1 MERLDKLI
9 SSQRADGRKE
19 VQKLIKSGAVLVNGK
34 ICKKPD
40 TKVDP
45 DKDEI
50 VVDGQALNYSKYIY
64 IMMNKP
70 AGVVSATEDRQFKTV
85 IDIIP
90 EDMKR
95 KGLFPVGRLDRDTEG
110 LLLITDDG
118 DFAHSITSPKKHV
131 DKKYVAKLDGEI
143 TEDTVKAFSD
153 GIEFSDGTKCRSA
166 VLECDENDKKTGI
179 VTICEGKYHQV
190 KKMFLCCGLKVVHLQ
205 RISIGG
211 LYLDSNLHI
220 GECKLLTDMK
230 RKGLFPVG
238 RLDRDTEGLLL
249 ITDDGDFAHS
259 ITSPKKHVDK
269 KYVAKLDGEITEDT
283 VKAFSDGIEF
293 SDGTKCRSAVL
304 ECDENDK
311 KTGIVTICEGKY
323 HQVKKMFLCCGL
335 KVVHLQRISIG
346 GLYLDSNLHIGECKL
361 LTDLDKKSVFIGNI
375 H

>member
-40 TKVDP
+40 TKVNP
-45 DKDEI
+45 GKDEI

-131 DKKYVAKLDGEI
+131 DKKYIAQLDGEI

-166 VLECDENDKKTGI
+166 VLECDKNDKKQELSQFVRVNI
-179 VTICEGKYHQV
+179 IRL
-190 KKMFLCCGLKVVHLQ
+190 KKCFCVV
-205 RISIGG
+205 
-211 LYLDSNLHI
+211 D
-220 GECKLLTDMK
+220 
-230 RKGLFPVG
+230 
-238 RLDRDTEGLLL
+238 
-249 ITDDGDFAHS
+249 
-259 ITSPKKHVDK
+259 
-269 KYVAKLDGEITEDT
+269 
-283 VKAFSDGIEF
+283 
-293 SDGTKCRSAVL
+293 
-304 ECDENDK
+304 
-311 KTGIVTICEGKY
+311 
-323 HQVKKMFLCCGL
+323 
-335 KVVHLQRISIG
+335 
-346 GLYLDSNLHIGECKL
+346 
-361 LTDLDKKSVFIGNI
+361 
-375 H
+375 

>member
-1 MERLDKLI
+1 M
-9 SSQRADGRKE
+9 
-19 VQKLIKSGAVLVNGK
+19 
-34 ICKKPD
+34 
-40 TKVDP
+40 
-45 DKDEI
+45 
-50 VVDGQALNYSKYIY
+50 DGQALNYSKHIY

-131 DKKYVAKLDGEI
+131 DKKYIAQLDGEI

-166 VLECDENDKKTGI
+166 VLECDK
-179 VTICEGKYHQV
+179 
-190 KKMFLCCGLKVVHLQ
+190 
-205 RISIGG
+205 
-211 LYLDSNLHI
+211 
-220 GECKLLTDMK
+220 
-230 RKGLFPVG
+230 
-238 RLDRDTEGLLL
+238 
-249 ITDDGDFAHS
+249 
-259 ITSPKKHVDK
+259 
-269 KYVAKLDGEITEDT
+269 
-283 VKAFSDGIEF
+283 
-293 SDGTKCRSAVL
+293 
-304 ECDENDK
+304 NDK